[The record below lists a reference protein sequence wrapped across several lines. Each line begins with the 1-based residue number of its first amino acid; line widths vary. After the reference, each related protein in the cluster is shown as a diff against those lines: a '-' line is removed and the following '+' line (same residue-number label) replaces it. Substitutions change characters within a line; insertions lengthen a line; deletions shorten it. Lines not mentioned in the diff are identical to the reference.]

1 MRDYTNFKVTEGTTK
16 NFVEEFATF
25 EEALAY
31 IEKEYG
37 ADNTVELL
45 VQIDA
50 YNEDEWAETFNELE
64 IYDMIAGDQKD
75 E

>member
-1 MRDYTNFKVTEGTTK
+1 MKDYTNFKVTEGTTK
-16 NFVEEFATF
+16 NFVEEFTTF

-50 YNEDEWAETFNELE
+50 YNEDGWVETFGELE
-64 IYDMIAGDQKD
+64 IYNIIAGNEKD